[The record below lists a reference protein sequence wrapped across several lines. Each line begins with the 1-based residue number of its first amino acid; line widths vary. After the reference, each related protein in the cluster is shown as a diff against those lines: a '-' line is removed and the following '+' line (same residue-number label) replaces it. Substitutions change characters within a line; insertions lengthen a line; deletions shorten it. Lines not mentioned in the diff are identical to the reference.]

1 MHGLRVDSAPSDGWY
16 SDRALPIRLTTPDDW
31 PLWPI
36 ERDVVV
42 LLHTQ
47 PIVWPGEH

>member
-1 MHGLRVDSAPSDGWY
+1 
-16 SDRALPIRLTTPDDW
+16 LPIRLTIPDDW

-36 ERDVVV
+36 ERDVAV

-47 PIVWPGEH
+47 PITWPEDN